1 MRHFLLST
9 TAPGA
14 LARRVFQRAAV
25 TLLVSPGGAAAGL
38 APAYPSAAL
47 RTVTVATVT
56 SAADAH
62 LPGASP
68 AAIQPIALFAS
79 PHHPRP
85 WHWTTPRIAGIK
97 ALQNVPL

>member
-14 LARRVFQRAAV
+14 LARRVLQRAAV

-38 APAYPSAAL
+38 VPAYLRTAL

-56 SAADAH
+56 APADAH
-62 LPGASP
+62 LPGTTP
-68 AAIQPIALFAS
+68 AAIQPIALFAR
-79 PHHPRP
+79 PHESRP

-97 ALQNVPL
+97 ALQNVPS